1 MRRAFPFV
9 VGSGLLLAAG
19 VGLPGCAPKPG
30 GTAPGGPPNV
40 TVSYPLQQTITDYG
54 EYTGRT
60 AAVDAVQIRAR
71 VSGYL
76 DKINFTEGAEV
87 KRGEV
92 LYEIDPRPYKAALDQ
107 AQAQVRL
114 QQAQRTYQEAVYR
127 RNVRLQKEGQAVS
140 LEDVQQSLAQ
150 RNTTQAQVEAAQAAA
165 ETAELNLGWTKVKAP
180 IAGRIGR
187 TLVTRGNLVAAD
199 QTLLTT
205 LVSQDPMYAY
215 FDVDE
220 PTVLRVQALIR
231 EGKLPSVRQKGA
243 HIPVFLGLADEPDY
257 PHEGFL
263 DFVSNQVEGTTAT
276 LQLRGVFANPM
287 PSTGPRLLSPGLFVR
302 IRVAVSPP
310 YPALLV
316 VQDAVGTDQD
326 LKFVYVLDDKNKVV
340 RRDVTLGSE
349 HGGMQVIQKGVGPED
364 RVLVNGLQHVHPG
377 DVVNPQLVPMPVP
390 RPGQLPQT
398 PPAVLKEA
406 VPPQQKP

>member
-1 MRRAFPFV
+1 MNRLRPLLLVA
-9 VGSGLLLAAG
+9 GLLAGLA
-19 VGLPGCAPKPG
+19 GCAPRSGPAG
-30 GTAPGGPPNV
+30 AGGPPAV
-40 TVSYPLQQTITDYG
+40 TVSYPLRETITDYG

-60 AAVDAVQIRAR
+60 AAVDAVQVRAR

-76 DKINFTEGAEV
+76 EKTHFTEGAEV
-87 KRGEV
+87 KENDV
-92 LYEIDPRPYKAALDQ
+92 LYEIDPRPYRAALKQ
-107 AQAQVRL
+107 AEAQVSL
-114 QQAQRTYQEAVYR
+114 QKAQLTYQEAVYR
-127 RNVRLQKEGQAVS
+127 RNVRLQKEGQAVA

-150 RNTTQAQVEAAQAAA
+150 RNTSQAQLEAARAAV
-165 ETAELNLGWTKVKAP
+165 ETAELNLGWTTVKAP

-187 TLVTRGNLVAAD
+187 TLVTRGNLVTAD

-231 EGKLPSVRQKGA
+231 EGKLPSVQQKGA
-243 HIPVFLGLADEPDY
+243 HIPVFLGLASEQGY
-257 PHEGFL
+257 PHEGYL

-276 LQLRGVFANPM
+276 LQLRGTFANPK
-287 PSTGPRLLSPGLFVR
+287 PSTGPRLLTPGLFVR

-326 LKFVYVLDDKNKVV
+326 LQFVYVLDDKNQVV
-340 RRDVTLGSE
+340 RRDMTLGSE
-349 HGGMQVIQKGVGPED
+349 HGGLQVVVKGVGARD
-364 RVLVNGLQHVHPG
+364 RVVVSGLQHVHPG
-377 DVVNPQLVPMPVP
+377 DVVQPKQVPMPVP
-390 RPGQLPQT
+390 RPGELPRT
-398 PPAVLKEA
+398 PPAVMKNPL
-406 VPPQQKP
+406 PPQPKS